1 MVKKTGLAVLPTWLV
16 LRDHQPIEHDKIDDT
31 LTHINDEEQHLEQP
45 NGNTGKGGLIVD
57 ETRVTE

>member
-1 MVKKTGLAVLPTWLV
+1 MLPTWLV